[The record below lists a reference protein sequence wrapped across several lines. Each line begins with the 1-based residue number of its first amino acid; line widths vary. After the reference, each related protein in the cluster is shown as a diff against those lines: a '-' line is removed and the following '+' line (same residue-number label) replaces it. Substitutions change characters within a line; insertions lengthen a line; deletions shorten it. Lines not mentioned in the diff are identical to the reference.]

1 MSTQPD
7 PKNFFK
13 DFLEDYFAE
22 CEDHLTVV
30 RRELLA
36 IEPFVGKQKIERS
49 VLNELFRSFHS
60 LKGLSGMVGV
70 KDAEELAHEM
80 ESYLRVLRDQEIIL
94 SPQGFDA
101 LLGGTKG
108 LEQTIASHRNETASP
123 DINPSV
129 AALRAVIP
137 PTEPEPSVVPESTPP
152 KLQLKAEDIT
162 HLHRAVVTP
171 GAIAWHFIF
180 VPTPQLS
187 TNGINVNKIRDRLQ
201 SLGELIYAAPRMT
214 REGKIEF
221 DFLIVSSMNVS
232 TFMGWENDGLTWIP
246 YLDSQDLSPSIE
258 ETPPGVPPSPEAAP
272 QDSAPSRSPS
282 PVSEP
287 LPPKSEESH
296 PQPESEEGPTPV
308 SPLTPTAPLIAQS
321 SNVVRVDLPKL
332 DELMRMMGDLVITR
346 ARLEDNLNRMKE
358 KVPLADLR
366 PLIEL
371 NQILERQLRDLR
383 EGVMR
388 VRLVPIGE
396 IFARMQFVVRDLV
409 RETQKQVR
417 VELSGQETEID
428 KFVVERMMDPL
439 LHLVRNAVSHGL
451 ETIEEREKAG
461 KPIEGKITL
470 RARTCGEMV
479 VIEIEDDGIGID
491 QPKVMERAS
500 SRGLYSS
507 ESRNIGQKG
516 YDPTTI
522 LEILCTPGFST
533 RDVADLASGRGVGMA
548 IVKNTIQEL
557 GGTLTF
563 ETAIGQG
570 TRFIIEL
577 PLTLAIADAFLV
589 SVSTETYA
597 IPQSSVREAIAL
609 PSSAV
614 TVFEQSEMIPYRGKV
629 IPLLRLESLFDL
641 TPLDLTPSDSRN
653 RQQSPRSPTPNQSPS
668 AAHESS
674 GNPAVLTRN
683 PPRLSV
689 GDTSR
694 FSSGDAS
701 RTPSS
706 LRVVIVGT
714 GPSTVGIA
722 VDRIIGQREIVVRP
736 LNDPFVQV
744 LGISGATEIGD
755 GRVILILDAPA
766 LVRTST
772 PK

>member
-1 MSTQPD
+1 VSTHPD
-7 PKNFFK
+7 PTNFFR
-13 DFLEDYFAE
+13 DFLDDYFAE
-22 CEDHLTVV
+22 CEEHLTVV

-36 IEPFVGKQKIERS
+36 IEPYVGKQTIERS

-70 KDAEELAHEM
+70 KEAEELAHEM
-80 ESYLRVLRDQEIIL
+80 ESYLRVLRDQEVML

-108 LEQTIASHRNETASP
+108 LEETIASHRNQTASP
-123 DINPSV
+123 DIKKSI
-129 AALRAVIP
+129 AALKAVIP
-137 PTEPEPSVVPESTPP
+137 QPEPEPAVVPESTAP
-152 KLQLKAEDIT
+152 KLQLKAEEIT
-162 HLHRAVVTP
+162 QLERAVVAP
-171 GAIAWHFIF
+171 GAIPWHFIF

-187 TNGINVNKIRDRLQ
+187 NHGINVNKIRDRLQ
-201 SLGELIYAAPRMT
+201 SLGPLIYAAPRMT
-214 REGKIEF
+214 PEGKIEF
-221 DFLIVSSMNVS
+221 DFLIVSSMDVS
-232 TFMGWENDGLTWIP
+232 TFTGWENDGLTWSP
-246 YLDSQDLSPSIE
+246 YLDSADLSPSVE
-258 ETPPGVPPSPEAAP
+258 EHKPAAPPPTPPGPEVGS
-272 QDSAPSRSPS
+272 D

-287 LPPKSEESH
+287 LPPKTDEGNPE
-296 PQPESEEGPTPV
+296 PESEESQNPV
-308 SPLTPTAPLIAQS
+308 SPLTPTAPLISQS
-321 SNVVRVDLPKL
+321 SNVVRVELPKL

-346 ARLEDNLNRMKE
+346 ARLFDNLTRMKE
-358 KVPLADLR
+358 KNPLTDLR
-366 PLIEL
+366 PLIEI

-409 RETQKQVR
+409 RETSKQVR

-451 ETIEEREKAG
+451 EPIEDRQKAG
-461 KPIEGKITL
+461 KPIEGKIAL
-470 RARTCGEMV
+470 RAKTCGEMV

-491 QPKVMERAS
+491 QPKVMERAY

-507 ESRNIGQKG
+507 ESRNLGQKS
-516 YDPTTI
+516 YEPTTI
-522 LEILCTPGFST
+522 LEVLCTPGFST

-557 GGTLTF
+557 GGTLSF

-570 TRFIIEL
+570 TKFIIEL
-577 PLTLAIADAFLV
+577 PLTLAIADAFLI
-589 SVSTETYA
+589 SVGRETYA
-597 IPQSSVREAIAL
+597 IPQSSVREAIAFDTN
-609 PSSAV
+609 AV
-614 TVFEQSEMIPYRGKV
+614 TVFEQTEMIPYRGKI

-641 TPLDLTPSDSRN
+641 TPSDSGN
-653 RQQSPRSPTPNQSPS
+653 RQQSPNGPPSTPSPTPNPP
-668 AAHESS
+668 SS

-683 PPRLSV
+683 LAQFSIK
-689 GDTSR
+689 DT
-694 FSSGDAS
+694 D
-701 RTPSS
+701 RTHSS
-706 LRVVIVGT
+706 LRVVIVGS

>member
-1 MSTQPD
+1 MSTHPD
-7 PKNFFK
+7 ATNFFK
-13 DFLEDYFAE
+13 DFLDDYFAE
-22 CEDHLTVV
+22 CDEHLTVV
-30 RRELLA
+30 RRELLN
-36 IEPFVGKQKIERS
+36 IEPFVGKEKIERS

-80 ESYLRVLRDQEIIL
+80 ESYLRVLRDQEVML
-94 SPQGFDA
+94 SPEGFDA

-108 LEQTIASHRNETASP
+108 LEQTIASHRNKTP
-123 DINPSV
+123 PLDIKPAI
-129 AALRAVIP
+129 AALRSVISQA
-137 PTEPEPSVVPESTPP
+137 EPEPSIVEESAPP
-152 KLQLKAEDIT
+152 KLRLKPEEIAHFD
-162 HLHRAVVTP
+162 RAIVLPGVT
-171 GAIAWHFIF
+171 AWHFIF

-187 TNGINVNKIRDRLQ
+187 NNGINVNKIRDRLQ
-201 SLGELIYAAPRMT
+201 SVGELIYAAPRMT

-221 DFLIVSSMNVS
+221 DFLIVSSLNVS
-232 TFMGWENDGLTWIP
+232 TFMGWENEGLSWMP
-246 YLDSQDLSPSIE
+246 YLDSATPSPNLAPPDAAP
-258 ETPPGVPPSPEAAP
+258 TPPVE
-272 QDSAPSRSPS
+272 
-282 PVSEP
+282 
-287 LPPKSEESH
+287 
-296 PQPESEEGPTPV
+296 PTPV
-308 SPLTPTAPLIAQS
+308 SNPLPPTSVESNPTLEREENPLPASAITPSAPLISQS

-346 ARLEDNLNRMKE
+346 ARLEDTLTRMKE

-366 PLIEL
+366 PLIEI

-388 VRLVPIGE
+388 VRLVQIGE

-409 RETQKQVR
+409 RESQKQVR

-451 ETIEEREKAG
+451 ETIEERSLAG
-461 KPIEGKITL
+461 KPIEGKIAL
-470 RARTCGEMV
+470 RAKTCGEMV

-491 QPKVMERAS
+491 QPKVMERAA
-500 SRGLYSS
+500 SRGLLPNC
-507 ESRNIGQKG
+507 ESRNMLHQG

-548 IVKNTIQEL
+548 IVKNTVQEL

-563 ETAIGQG
+563 ESVIGQG
-570 TRFIIEL
+570 TRFMIEL

-589 SVSTETYA
+589 SVCRETYA

-609 PSSAV
+609 PSTAV
-614 TVFEQSEMIPYRGKV
+614 TVFEQTEMIPYRGKV
-629 IPLLRLESLFDL
+629 IPLLRLECLFDL
-641 TPLDLTPSDSRN
+641 TPLELTRSNSRN
-653 RQQSPRSPTPNQSPS
+653 GQQSPLSPKANSSPS
-668 AAHESS
+668 ALTESPR
-674 GNPAVLTRN
+674 NPTLLTRQ
-683 PPRLSV
+683 PPQ
-689 GDTSR
+689 TN
-694 FSSGDAS
+694 
-701 RTPSS
+701 SS
-706 LRVVIVGT
+706 LRVVIVGS
-714 GPSTVGIA
+714 GPSTVAIA

-766 LVRTST
+766 LVRTSN

>member
-1 MSTQPD
+1 MSTHPD
-7 PKNFFK
+7 PTNFFK

-36 IEPFVGKQKIERS
+36 IEPFVGKQKIEQS

-70 KDAEELAHEM
+70 KEAEELAHEM

-108 LEQTIASHRNETASP
+108 LEQTIASHRNETTSP
-123 DINPSV
+123 DIHPAI
-129 AALRAVIP
+129 AALKAVTP
-137 PTEPEPSVVPESTPP
+137 QTEPEPTVVPESTPP
-152 KLQLKAEDIT
+152 KLQLKAEEIT
-162 HLHRAVVTP
+162 QLEQAVVAP

-187 TNGINVNKIRDRLQ
+187 NHGINVNKIRDRLQ
-201 SLGELIYAAPRMT
+201 SLGPLIYAAPRMT

-221 DFLIVSSMNVS
+221 DFLIVSSMNVT
-232 TFMGWENDGLTWIP
+232 TFTGWENDGLTWSP
-246 YLDSQDLSPSIE
+246 YLDSSDLSRSIE
-258 ETPPGVPPSPEAAP
+258 ETPPEVPPATPP
-272 QDSAPSRSPS
+272 TPSVEPS

-287 LPPKSEESH
+287 LPPKSDQNN
-296 PQPESEEGPTPV
+296 PKPESEESPTPV
-308 SPLTPTAPLIAQS
+308 SPTAPLISQS

-346 ARLEDNLNRMKE
+346 ARLEDNLTRMKE
-358 KVPLADLR
+358 KVPVSDLR
-366 PLIEL
+366 PLIEI

-388 VRLVPIGE
+388 VRLVSIGE

-428 KFVVERMMDPL
+428 KFVVEQMMDPL

-451 ETIEEREKAG
+451 EPIEDREKAG
-461 KPIEGKITL
+461 KPIEGKIAL
-470 RARTCGEMV
+470 RAKTCGEMV

-491 QPKVMERAS
+491 QPKVMERAY
-500 SRGLYSS
+500 SRGLYTQ
-507 ESRNIGQKG
+507 ESRNLGQNG

-557 GGTLTF
+557 GGALSF

-597 IPQSSVREAIAL
+597 IPQSSVREAIAF
-609 PSSAV
+609 PTSAI
-614 TVFEQSEMIPYRGKV
+614 TVFEQTEMIPYRGKV

-641 TPLDLTPSDSRN
+641 TPSDSRN
-653 RQQSPRSPTPNQSPS
+653 RQQSPKIPRPNPSPP
-668 AAHESS
+668 AATESS

-683 PPRLSV
+683 L
-689 GDTSR
+689 GQ
-694 FSSGDAS
+694 FSSGDAY
-701 RTPSS
+701 RTHSS
-706 LRVVIVGT
+706 LRVVIVGS

>member
-1 MSTQPD
+1 MSTHPD
-7 PKNFFK
+7 PTNFFA

-49 VLNELFRSFHS
+49 ILNELFRSFHS

-80 ESYLRVLRDQEIIL
+80 ESYLRVLRDQEVML

-108 LEQTIASHRNETASP
+108 LEQTIASHRNKTASP
-123 DINPSV
+123 DIKPAIAS
-129 AALRAVIP
+129 LRAVIP
-137 PTEPEPSVVPESTPP
+137 QTEPEPSVVEESRTP
-152 KLQLKAEDIT
+152 KLQLKAEEIT
-162 HLHRAVVTP
+162 HLERAVLAP

-187 TNGINVNKIRDRLQ
+187 NNGINVNKIRDRLQ

-232 TFMGWENDGLTWIP
+232 AFRGWENDGLAWSP
-246 YLDSQDLSPSIE
+246 YLDSSSPETEQTPPGLPQSPEPAPPDSTPTPSVEPRAASEPEPAKSGEINPKTERE
-258 ETPPGVPPSPEAAP
+258 ETP
-272 QDSAPSRSPS
+272 
-282 PVSEP
+282 
-287 LPPKSEESH
+287 
-296 PQPESEEGPTPV
+296 TPV
-308 SPLTPTAPLIAQS
+308 LALTPTAPLMGQS

-346 ARLEDNLNRMKE
+346 ARLEDSLTRMKE
-358 KVPLADLR
+358 KIPLADLR
-366 PLIEL
+366 PLIEI

-417 VELSGQETEID
+417 VEFSGQETEID

-451 ETIEEREKAG
+451 ETIEERQKAD
-461 KPIEGKITL
+461 KPIEGKIAL

-491 QPKVMERAS
+491 QPKVMERAY
-500 SRGLYSS
+500 SRGLLPNC
-507 ESRNIGQKG
+507 ESRNLLHQG

-557 GGTLTF
+557 GGTLTL
-563 ETAIGQG
+563 ESTSGQG

-589 SVSTETYA
+589 SVCRETYA

-609 PSSAV
+609 SSSAV
-614 TVFEQSEMIPYRGKV
+614 TVFEQTEMIPYRGRV

-641 TPLDLTPSDSRN
+641 TPLELTPSDSRN
-653 RQQSPRSPTPNQSPS
+653 RQQSPLSPRANSSPPV
-668 AAHESS
+668 ATESP
-674 GNPAVLTRN
+674 GNPAVLTRQ
-683 PPRLSV
+683 P
-689 GDTSR
+689 SR
-694 FSSGDAS
+694 FSGKDPSK
-701 RTPSS
+701 THSS
-706 LRVVIVGT
+706 LRIVIVGS

-722 VDRIIGQREIVVRP
+722 VDRIIGQQEIVVRP

-766 LVRTST
+766 LVRTSN

>member
-1 MSTQPD
+1 MSTHPD

-70 KDAEELAHEM
+70 KEAEELAHEM
-80 ESYLRVLRDQEIIL
+80 ESYLRVLRDQEVML

-108 LEQTIASHRNETASP
+108 LEQTIASHRNDTASP
-123 DINPSV
+123 DINPAI

-137 PTEPEPSVVPESTPP
+137 QTEPEPAVVEESTPP
-152 KLQLKAEDIT
+152 KLQLKAEEIT
-162 HLHRAVVTP
+162 HLEQAVAAP

-187 TNGINVNKIRDRLQ
+187 NNGINVNKIRDRLQ
-201 SLGELIYAAPRMT
+201 SLGPLIYAAPRMT
-214 REGKIEF
+214 GEGKIEF
-221 DFLIVSSMNVS
+221 DFLIVSTMNVS
-232 TFMGWENDGLTWIP
+232 AFTGWENDGLTWSP
-246 YLDSQDLSPSIE
+246 YLESTDLSPSIE
-258 ETPPGVPPSPEAAP
+258 ETPSVVPPPTP
-272 QDSAPSRSPS
+272 PTPSVEPS

-287 LPPKSEESH
+287 LPPKSDPSKPKSES
-296 PQPESEEGPTPV
+296 PESPIPV
-308 SPLTPTAPLIAQS
+308 SPTAPLISQS

-346 ARLEDNLNRMKE
+346 ARLEDSLTRMKE
-358 KVPLADLR
+358 KVPLSELR
-366 PLIEL
+366 PLIEI

-451 ETIEEREKAG
+451 EPIEDRQKAG
-461 KPIEGKITL
+461 KPIEGKIAL
-470 RARTCGEMV
+470 RAKTCGEMV

-491 QPKVMERAS
+491 QPKVMERAY

-507 ESRNIGQKG
+507 ESRNLGNQG

-563 ETAIGQG
+563 ETELGQG

-597 IPQSSVREAIAL
+597 IPQSSVREAIAF
-609 PSSAV
+609 PSSAI
-614 TVFEQSEMIPYRGKV
+614 TVFEQTEMIPYRGKV

-641 TPLDLTPSDSRN
+641 TPSDSRN
-653 RQQSPRSPTPNQSPS
+653 RQQSPKIPRPNPSPP
-668 AAHESS
+668 AATESS

-683 PPRLSV
+683 L
-689 GDTSR
+689 GQ
-694 FSSGDAS
+694 FSSGETNRAH
-701 RTPSS
+701 SS
-706 LRVVIVGT
+706 LRVVIVGS

-766 LVRTST
+766 LIRTST